1 MPGPAP
7 KPADERA
14 RRNKAPVA
22 MRLPAAGR
30 AGEAP
35 GWPVGYN
42 PSTRADSVWAE
53 LWSTPQAVAWEQS
66 GWTRVVARYV
76 YLLESSERDLDDI
89 EDPKVYAAMLS
100 AQTKL
105 MPELRQLEDRLGLN
119 PLALL
124 RLQWVIDGDQVAA
137 KREEHEAAA
146 AESRGSRGR
155 YAGLRSVG
163 GADAVAGS

>member
-30 AGEAP
+30 DGAP
-35 GWPVGYN
+35 PEWPVGFN
-42 PSTRADSVWAE
+42 PSTRADQVWSE
-53 LWSTPQAVAWEQS
+53 LWSTPQAVAWERL

-89 EDPKVYAAMLS
+89 DDPKVYAAMLS

-105 MPELRQLEDRLGLN
+105 LPELRQLEDRLGLN

-124 RLQWVIDGDQVAA
+124 RLQWVVDSDEVGA
-137 KREEHEAAA
+137 KRDEQAGTQSA
-146 AESRGSRGR
+146 RDQ
-155 YAGLRSVG
+155 YKGLRAVSG
-163 GADAVAGS
+163 GANAGAAG

>member
-7 KPADERA
+7 KAAAERA

-30 AGEAP
+30 EGEAP

-42 PSTRADSVWAE
+42 PTTRADNVWSE
-53 LWSTPQAVAWEQS
+53 LWATPQAVAWERL

-89 EDPKVYAAMLS
+89 VDPKVYAALL
-100 AQTKL
+100 ATQAKL
-105 MPELRQLEDRLGLN
+105 LPELRQLEDRLGLN

-124 RLQWVIDGDQVAA
+124 RLQWVIDGDEVGE
-137 KREEHEAAA
+137 KREERSGVQSARAQ
-146 AESRGSRGR
+146 
-155 YAGLRSVG
+155 YQGLRAVSG
-163 GADAVAGS
+163 GANAGAAG

>member
-30 AGEAP
+30 EGEPP
-35 GWPVGYN
+35 GWPIGFN
-42 PSTRADSVWAE
+42 PTARADNVWAE
-53 LWSTPQAVAWEQS
+53 LWKTPQAVAWERL

-76 YLLESSERDLDDI
+76 YLLESSERDLDEI
-89 EDPKVYAAMLS
+89 EDPKVYAALLA
-100 AQTKL
+100 AQTRL
-105 MPELRQLEDRLGLN
+105 LPELRQIEDRLGLN

-124 RLQWVIDGDQVAA
+124 RLQWVIDGDEVGEKRDEREGAKAA
-137 KREEHEAAA
+137 RDQYK
-146 AESRGSRGR
+146 
-155 YAGLRSVG
+155 GLRAVSG
-163 GADAVAGS
+163 GANAGAAG